1 MFQVCISEKGQEVEG
16 EGLQLFEIR
25 TVNSQV
31 LIVHSSGH
39 PFG

>member
-1 MFQVCISEKGQEVEG
+1 MCIFEKGQGEEG
-16 EGLQLFEIR
+16 EGLQLFGIR
-25 TVNSQV
+25 TVNSKV